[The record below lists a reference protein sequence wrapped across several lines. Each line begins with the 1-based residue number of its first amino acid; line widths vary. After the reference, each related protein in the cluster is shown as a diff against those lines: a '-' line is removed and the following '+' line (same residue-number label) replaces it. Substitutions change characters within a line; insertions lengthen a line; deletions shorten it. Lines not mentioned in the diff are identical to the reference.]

1 MTSISN
7 KETIRKF
14 IVKEIA
20 KKEEH
25 MQVSDQ
31 ENIVETG
38 LIDSLGIM
46 QLVLYLEKEFFIKVK
61 DEDIIPEHFESIDAI
76 SAYIGKSS
84 MKEDAQ

>member
-7 KETIRKF
+7 KEIIKKF

-84 MKEDAQ
+84 MNEDAQ

>member
-7 KETIRKF
+7 KEMIRKF

-25 MQVSDQ
+25 MHVSDQ

-46 QLVLYLEKEFFIKVK
+46 QLVLYLEKEFLIKVK

-84 MKEDAQ
+84 LKEDAQ

>member
-25 MQVSDQ
+25 MHVSDQ

-46 QLVLYLEKEFFIKVK
+46 QLVLYLEKEFLIKVK

>member
-14 IVKEIA
+14 IVKELA